1 MSRYMTIKG
10 RENGVDVMDFPIR
23 MITVDGQE
31 AGANVDCG
39 VFYLYHCASYFGKSF
54 KSYRLNQ
61 IIERRRYRAEIYASL
76 VLSDLNKI
84 RENVLSRVD
93 DFVKNNEAI
102 MIGVLRNEK
111 LVREAEI
118 KALKAKQQADFE
130 RRRKAKSDKESAALV
145 AATIAAE
152 EATAE
157 RKTTRNESAQIGA
170 VEKEEAALVAVTI
183 AAEHATLN
191 RKSIRNALAA
201 PPVPEISSRSRAPV
215 VKSNGPAASS
225 VVPAPASKSKAPAY
239 RKKN

>member
-23 MITVDGQE
+23 MIKVDGPK
-31 AGANVDCG
+31 AAANVDCG
-39 VFYLYHCASYFGKSF
+39 VFCLYHCASYFGKSF

-61 IIERRRYRAEIYASL
+61 IIERRRYRAEICASL

-84 RENVLSRVD
+84 RDNVLSRVD

-102 MIGVLRNEK
+102 MIEVLRNEK

-118 KALKAKQQADFE
+118 EALKAEPQADLE
-130 RRRKAKSDKESAALV
+130 RRRKAKSDKEATALV

-152 EATAE
+152 EAAAK
-157 RKTTRNESAQIGA
+157 RKSKRNNTTQIGD
-170 VEKEEAALVAVTI
+170 VEKEEAALVAATI
-183 AAEHATLN
+183 AAEQATLN
-191 RKSIRNALAA
+191 RKSIRNVSAAA
-201 PPVPEISSRSRAPV
+201 PVQAVLSRSRAPV
-215 VKSNGPAASS
+215 VKRNAPAASS
-225 VVPAPASKSKAPAY
+225 IVPAPASKSTTPTY